1 MAKSSSAESTPS
13 NGKNTGI
20 DLDILARLIRQPSSA
35 DQLSEAQSSSLLLQ
49 GALFNLRSAG
59 TPQAVEILQ
68 NGARHCPVPTIRDQA
83 LDVLL
88 ELALSS
94 NLAAG
99 DALYSLA
106 VHDGLQQAS
115 NLVHKNKV
123 PVSRTDLQAA
133 DFLLSGRA
141 PQYHLLDPDHRLL
154 TRFFFNE
161 SNLNLQDRLL
171 TAASTAGLKSWVTLV
186 AAGRDPTPERLGALH
201 ALFGSFPETERTL
214 ALEILDLSA
223 KTGDIASRQEI
234 CQLFIDFEYAPA
246 RSLALSQGYAP
257 ASPTQAALF
266 YFLAEQWQIYEYL
279 DFNQTLL
286 AAAYENAGIHLRQ
299 RILFLSRYA
308 GRTEWMKSLSTASRQ
323 RWLWDMSDADWNQAV
338 QNLRTLANFEDLW
351 RLAQVAA
358 PIWSSQILQILSSD
372 GWQPE
377 RVEEQT
383 GFHRLLDL
391 VAAVNQTTPPVSLLH
406 TWRSPSQ
413 DITCLG
419 LSQDGSYLAVG
430 GSNSTIHLWGIYNS
444 PSPLPPIIGPIPQS
458 RSLAFCPDG
467 EYLAVASGDNG
478 IRTFRLSDGKLVK
491 SLEGHTGLV
500 RALTFAPDSR
510 TLFSASFDGSV
521 RAWRF
526 PQGPELKRIETGR
539 GELFGLAS
547 SPDGQILLAG
557 GAGQEL
563 NVFRWPDGDPLWQ
576 LAGHTATIT
585 SLVAVPRGQLAATA
599 GRDGQIILWNYIAGR
614 SIQKLVGNELIT
626 SLAFHPNEQ
635 FILGAT
641 AQGNISIWNGS
652 TGKQVETISAHSHPV
667 VGLGVSPDGNQVFSA
682 SSAGA
687 ISAWDLQLFT
697 WARTPIGNNRSQTLT
712 QVELRTRQSALKPV
726 ERAWLLLIAELIRWR
741 QRFDVELGETHQVI
755 SAGEFDI
762 EL

>member
-1 MAKSSSAESTPS
+1 MAKSSSAESTRS
-13 NGKNTGI
+13 NGKIEGI
-20 DLDILARLIRQPSSA
+20 DLDILAELIRQPASV
-35 DQLSEAQSSSLLLQ
+35 DHLSEAQSSSLLLE
-49 GALFNLRSAG
+49 GALFNLRNDG
-59 TPQAVEILQ
+59 TPKAVEILQ
-68 NGARHCPVPTIRDQA
+68 NGARQCPVPIIRSQA
-83 LDVLL
+83 LEVLL

-94 NLAAG
+94 NLTAG

-106 VHDGLQQAS
+106 VYDGIQQAS
-115 NLVHKNKV
+115 DFIHQNKV
-123 PVSRTDLQAA
+123 PVSHPDLQAA

-141 PQYHLLDPDHRLL
+141 PEYRHFDPDHRLL
-154 TRFFFNE
+154 THFFFKE
-161 SNLNLQDRLL
+161 SDLNLQDRLL
-171 TAASTAGLKSWVTLV
+171 VAASSAGLKSWVTMI
-186 AAGRDPTPERLGALH
+186 AAGRDPTPQRLETLH

-214 ALEILDLSA
+214 ALEILNHSA
-223 KTGDIASRQEI
+223 KNGDIASRQEI
-234 CQLFIDFEYAPA
+234 CQLFIDYEYGPA
-246 RSLALSQGYAP
+246 RSLALSQGYVP
-257 ASPTQAALF
+257 ASPVQAALF

-286 AAAYENAGIHLRQ
+286 ASAYENAGIHLRK
-299 RILFLSRYA
+299 RILFLSRYT

-323 RWLWDMSDADWNQAV
+323 RWLWDMSDADWDLAV
-338 QNLRTLANFEDLW
+338 RNLRAAAHFEELW

-358 PIWSSQILQILSSD
+358 PIWSAQILQLLSMA
-372 GWQPE
+372 GWMPE
-377 RVEEQT
+377 RVEEQE

-391 VAAVNQTTPPVSLLH
+391 VSSVNRTAPPISLLH

-413 DITCLG
+413 DISCLAM
-419 LSQDGSYLAVG
+419 SQDGSYLAVA
-430 GSNSTIHLWGIYNS
+430 GSNSTIHLWGIFKS
-444 PSPLPPIIGPIPQS
+444 PSPLPPIIGPTPQS

-467 EYLAVASGDNG
+467 EFLAVASGDHG

-500 RALTFAPDSR
+500 RALAFSPDSR
-510 TLFSASFDGSV
+510 TLFSASFDGFV

-526 PQGPELKRIETGR
+526 PQGPEQKRIDTGS

-557 GAGQEL
+557 GAGQVL
-563 NVFRWPDGDPLWQ
+563 NVFRWPDGDLLWQ
-576 LAGHTATIT
+576 LSGHSATIT

-614 SIQKLVGNELIT
+614 STQKMQGEELIT

-635 FILGAT
+635 FVLGAT

-652 TGKQVETISAHSHPV
+652 TGKKVETISAHSHPII
-667 VGLGVSPDGNQVFSA
+667 GLGVAPDGHQFFSA
-682 SSAGA
+682 STDGA
-687 ISAWDLQLFT
+687 ISAWDLQLFS
-697 WARTPIGNNRSQTLT
+697 WSRTPIGNNRSQTLT
-712 QVELRTRQSALKPV
+712 QVELRTRQSVLKPV

-741 QRFDVELGETHQVI
+741 QRFDVELDESHQVI
-755 SAGEFDI
+755 SVGEFDI

>member
-13 NGKNTGI
+13 NGKPEEI
-20 DLDILARLIRQPSSA
+20 DLDLLAKLIRQPSA
-35 DQLSEAQSSSLLLQ
+35 IDQLSEAQSSSLLLQ
-49 GALFNLRSAG
+49 GALFNLRRDGS
-59 TPQAVEILQ
+59 PQAVEILKM
-68 NGARHCPVPTIRDQA
+68 GARLCPVPTIRAQA

-88 ELALSS
+88 GLASSS

-106 VHDGLQQAS
+106 VHDGIQQAS
-115 NLVHKNKV
+115 QLVHDHKV
-123 PVSRTDLQAA
+123 PATRTDLQAA
-133 DFLLSGRA
+133 DFLLSGRSA
-141 PQYHLLDPDHRLL
+141 EYQQLDPDHRLL
-154 TRFFFNE
+154 TTFFFNE
-161 SNLNLQDRLL
+161 SNQNLQDRLL
-171 TAASTAGLKSWVTLV
+171 AAASQAGFRSWVSMV

-201 ALFGSFPETERTL
+201 ALFGSFPDSERTL
-214 ALEILDLSA
+214 ALEILDHSA

-234 CQLFIDFEYAPA
+234 CQLFVDYEYTPA
-246 RSLALSQGYAP
+246 KTLALSQGYAP
-257 ASPTQAALF
+257 ASPAQAALF
-266 YFLAEQWQIYEYL
+266 YFLSEQWQIYEYL

-286 AAAYENAGIHLRQ
+286 AAAYESAGIHLRQ

-308 GRTEWMKSLSTASRQ
+308 GRTEWMNSLSTTSRQ

-338 QNLRTLANFEDLW
+338 QNLRTRAGFEDLW

-358 PIWSSQILQILSSD
+358 PLWSAQILQILSND

-377 RVEEQT
+377 REEEQE
-383 GFHRLLDL
+383 GFRHLLDL
-391 VAAVNQTTPPVSLLH
+391 VAAVQETTPPVPLLH

-430 GSNSTIHLWGIYNS
+430 GSNSTIHLWGIYKS
-444 PSPLPPIIGPIPQS
+444 PSPLPPIIGPNPQS
-458 RSLAFCPDG
+458 RSLAFCPNG
-467 EYLAVASGDNG
+467 EFLAVASGDNA
-478 IRTFRLSDGKLVK
+478 IRTFRLSDGKMVK

-500 RALTFAPDSR
+500 RALSFAPDSR

-526 PQGPELKRIETGR
+526 PQGPELKRIDTGR
-539 GELFGLAS
+539 GELFGLAA

-557 GAGQEL
+557 GAGQGL
-563 NVFRWPDGDPLWQ
+563 SVFRWPDGDPLWQ
-576 LAGHTATIT
+576 LTGHTATIT

-599 GRDGQIILWNYIAGR
+599 GRDGRIILWNYIAGR
-614 SIQKLVGNELIT
+614 SIQKMAGEELIT
-626 SLAFHPNEQ
+626 ALAFHPNEQ

-652 TGKQVETISAHSHPV
+652 TGKKVETISAHSHAV
-667 VGLGVSPDGNQVFSA
+667 IGLGVSPDGHQLFSA
-682 SSAGA
+682 SSDGT

-697 WARTPIGNNRSQTLT
+697 WARTPIGSNRSQTLT

-726 ERAWLLLIAELIRWR
+726 ERGWLLLIAELIRWR
-741 QRFDVELGETHQVI
+741 QRFDVELDETHQVI